1 MATMAVILMWS
12 AEASAQSVAGVR
24 SRLAVGDNKVTIVE
38 QSEAAATVRTIEQ
51 RPKRTKVNGFTV
63 LILSDNSRTAR
74 ENAVKA
80 KETFEENF
88 PETKVEM
95 YYESPSFYVTAGRYL
110 TKEEAIIEL
119 WRFRSVFPKA
129 ITQSREMDISE
140 FIIVPEDEAEEA
152 EEEMKD
158 ERWKTR
164 EMRTI
169 FPRLSFHDLFLP
181 DLIISFIFH
190 LSSI

>member
-1 MATMAVILMWS
+1 MKRFFELAIVAMILMWG

-24 SRLAVGDNKVTIVE
+24 SRLAVGANKVTIVE
-38 QSEAAATVRTIEQ
+38 QSEAAATVRAVEQ

-129 ITQSREMDISE
+129 ITQSREMDINE
-140 FIIVPEDEAEEA
+140 FIITPGEQAEQA
-152 EEEMKD
+152 EEE
-158 ERWKTR
+158 R
-164 EMRTI
+164 
-169 FPRLSFHDLFLP
+169 
-181 DLIISFIFH
+181 
-190 LSSI
+190 